1 MSAPERV
8 IAEQVIAVV
17 RQESGLDS
25 QSPTPLYRRLQRG
38 IRKALEGGVIGAEDA
53 LPAERDF
60 AAGLGVSRVTVRKA
74 LRQLVDEGLL
84 VQQRGAGTF
93 VASRVEQPLSSLTGF
108 TEDMST
114 RGLTPTVAWLDRSV
128 GTAMPE
134 EALAL
139 NLSPGGRVS
148 RLYRIRLANDRP
160 MCIEQASLPNHVLPD
175 PTLVEGSLYAQ
186 LERSGSRPVRA
197 LQRLRAQLLEIE
209 HARLLKVEPGS
220 PCLYIERRSFLAD
233 GRPVEFVRSHYRG
246 DSYDFVAELR
256 L

>member
-1 MSAPERV
+1 MTVLQRV
-8 IAEQVIAVV
+8 ISELKEEADLAA
-17 RQESGLDS
+17 D
-25 QSPTPLYRRLQRG
+25 SPTPLYRRLQRG
-38 IRKALEGGVIGAEDA
+38 IRKVVEQGAIGAEDA
-53 LPAERDF
+53 LPPEREL
-60 AAGLGVSRVTVRKA
+60 ALGLGVSRVTVRKA

-108 TEDMST
+108 TEDMSA
-114 RGLTPTVAWLDRSV
+114 RGMTPGVEWLDRSL

-139 NLSPGGRVS
+139 NLSPGAAVS
-148 RLYRIRLANDRP
+148 RLYRIRLANDKP
-160 MCIEQASLPNHVLPD
+160 MCLEQATLPRDVLEEPEV
-175 PTLVEGSLYAQ
+175 VEESLYAV
-186 LERSGSRPVRA
+186 LEKTGQRPVRA
-197 LQRLRAQLLEIE
+197 LQRLRAQLLQFEQ
-209 HARLLKVEPGS
+209 ARLLQVEPGTA
-220 PCLYIERRSFLAD
+220 CLYIERRSFLAN